1 VKRTIIASALIALW
15 AASSYAITIFPIDRA
30 EILAGSRFD
39 FKVELDGVVAE
50 KDVSVTVTLAGTT
63 ADYGKVFGR
72 KAEYL
77 EKEKDVEA
85 SALLLRDLTLAKAG
99 KYTVSATDG
108 KSTKTVAWTVYAPAA
123 KPVAKNV
130 IFLLGDGLSVG
141 HTTAARLMSKGNTEG
156 KTNALMNYDLMDR
169 VGMVGTSSVDSIAV
183 DSANSMSAYMT
194 GHKSSVN
201 AIGVYADRTRDPFD
215 DPRQET
221 IGELV
226 RRATK
231 KSIGIVSD
239 AELEDA
245 TPAAVVSHT
254 RLRAEKAAI
263 VKFFYDV
270 KPEVLLGGGAAYF
283 IPQSVTGSKRKDD
296 LDYVELF
303 SKAGYS
309 LATTATELS
318 QVMAAKPRKL
328 LGLFHPENLDGVMDR
343 KIFTSANTVPDFP
356 DQPDLT
362 DMTKAALDILS
373 RNKEGFVLMVEAG
386 LIDKFTHPMDWE
398 RAVYDTIM
406 FDKVIG
412 IAQEFAKK
420 NLDTLI
426 IVTGDHTHSI
436 SVYGTVNDNLK
447 PGSPLRDKVGTY
459 AAAGFPSYQDADQD
473 GYPDTPAV
481 PKRLAV
487 GFGNH
492 PDYWENFLP
501 KLDATFAPT
510 VKNDKNE
517 YVANEKY
524 KTDEAVLIAG
534 NLARTLDATEVH
546 SVDDM
551 TLRAS
556 GPGSEKLK
564 AYQENTSIFRYMVE
578 ALGIFSPKPKQ

>member
-1 VKRTIIASALIALW
+1 
-15 AASSYAITIFPIDRA
+15 
-30 EILAGSRFD
+30 
-39 FKVELDGVVAE
+39 
-50 KDVSVTVTLAGTT
+50 
-63 ADYGKVFGR
+63 
-72 KAEYL
+72 
-77 EKEKDVEA
+77 
-85 SALLLRDLTLAKAG
+85 
-99 KYTVSATDG
+99 
-108 KSTKTVAWTVYAPAA
+108 
-123 KPVAKNV
+123 
-130 IFLLGDGLSVG
+130 
-141 HTTAARLMSKGNTEG
+141 
-156 KTNALMNYDLMDR
+156 
-169 VGMVGTSSVDSIAV
+169 
-183 DSANSMSAYMT
+183 
-194 GHKSSVN
+194 VN

-420 NLDTLI
+420 NPDTLI